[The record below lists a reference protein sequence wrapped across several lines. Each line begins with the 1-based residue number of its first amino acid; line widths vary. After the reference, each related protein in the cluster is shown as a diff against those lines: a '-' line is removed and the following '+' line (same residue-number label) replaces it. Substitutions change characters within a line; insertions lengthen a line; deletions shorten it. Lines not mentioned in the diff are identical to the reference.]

1 MPVRTNLKGYEMKD
15 TQCIVVKNK
24 AGNYSGDLLVALITI
39 DKDDQLNGPKEIKNI
54 LNQIKLLDEFK
65 GKKGTFLQLYPPLDP
80 PGNRLPAQRLLLVGL
95 GKINKKDSPDTVR
108 ELLRNGAGTVA
119 LQCEKNRADD
129 VCIILEKFGKLHL
142 PEVAAALT
150 EGILLGGYNFTKY
163 KTDTEDQYS
172 GLKKVLFSTS
182 SPVAAI
188 KKRVKSAVTSS
199 KSAIVARN
207 MANEP
212 GNFWTPGEFGRY
224 GRKLA
229 GKYNLKCRV
238 YGKADI
244 KKLKMGGLLAVNQ
257 GSQDPPKLIVLEY
270 MPEKKSDTILLVGK
284 GLTFDSGGISL
295 KPAAGMMDMK
305 YDMCGGAAVL
315 AVMEAIAQ
323 DKPKTGVIAIVPAT
337 DNMSGAGALKPGD
350 VITHYDGTTSEIEN
364 TDAEG
369 RLILADALAF
379 GIKKYKPDCVIDVA
393 TLTGAVI
400 IALGHHH
407 CGVFSNND
415 NLVERLLDAGMK
427 CGEPFWRLPLGESY
441 SKQIKSRIADIKN
454 TGGRDGGSITAAA
467 YLQNFVGDIP
477 WAHLDIA
484 GTAWDFTEKSYIPK
498 GPSGFGVRT
507 LIEMIRSWEEGTLL

>member
-1 MPVRTNLKGYEMKD
+1 MKD
-15 TQCIVVKNK
+15 TQCTVLKNSAEK
-24 AGNYSGDLLVALITI
+24 YSGDLLVALITI
-39 DKDDQLNGPKEIKNI
+39 DKNEQLNGPREVQNI
-54 LNQIKLLDEFK
+54 LGELNQLDEFK
-65 GKKGTFLQLYPPLDP
+65 GKNGTFIQLYPPRETS
-80 PGNRLPAQRLLLVGL
+80 GKRLPAQRMLLVGL
-95 GKINKKDSPDTVR
+95 GEIDKKDSPDTIR
-108 ELLRNGAGTVA
+108 ELLRTAAGTVA
-119 LQCEKNRADD
+119 LQCEKNRAED
-129 VCIILEKFGKLHL
+129 VCIILGKFGKLHL
-142 PEVAAALT
+142 PDAAEALT
-150 EGILLGGYNFTKY
+150 EGILLGGYSFTKY
-163 KTDTEDQYS
+163 KTDTKEQYS
-172 GLKKVLFSTS
+172 GLKKVIFSTS
-182 SPVAAI
+182 SSVAAV
-188 KKRVKSAVTSS
+188 KKRVEMAATSS

-212 GNFWTPGEFGRY
+212 GNLWTSGEFGRY
-224 GRKLA
+224 GRKIA
-229 GKYNLKCRV
+229 KKYKLKCRV

-244 KKLKMGGLLAVNQ
+244 KKMKMGGLLAVNQ
-257 GSQDPPKLIVLEY
+257 GSQDPPKLIVIEY
-270 MPEKKSDTILLVGK
+270 LPEKKSDTILLVGK

-315 AVMEAIAQ
+315 AVMETIAKE
-323 DKPKTGVIAIVPAT
+323 KPKTGVVAIVPAT

-379 GIKKYKPDCVIDVA
+379 GIKKFKPDCVIDVA

-400 IALGHHH
+400 VALGHHH
-407 CGVFSNND
+407 CGIFSNND
-415 NLVERLLDAGMK
+415 QLVERLLNAGMK

-454 TGGRDGGSITAAA
+454 TGGRDGGAITAAA

-507 LIEMIRSWEEGTLL
+507 LIEMIRSWENGKLKCSD